1 MASRF
6 RGCSHSGEKRSGK
19 SAGRERDGSTIFTLF
34 FNTDVSSRHCHTGLH
49 LIFYLRDDALSL
61 QLAALLDFRPR
72 TNGLVVIRKR
82 QYRSWE
88 NCRFPGWLAT
98 LDT

>member
-19 SAGRERDGSTIFTLF
+19 SAGRERDGSTAFTLF
-34 FNTDVSSRHCHTGLH
+34 FNTDVSSRHCHTRLH

-72 TNGLVVIRKR
+72 TNGLANGCHPEAAIPELDKL
-82 QYRSWE
+82 SIS
-88 NCRFPGWLAT
+88 GLACPT
-98 LDT
+98 